1 MPKKSLIFILPALP
15 SLDES
20 DSYMVPFIQQFIIG
34 FKDNYPNTN
43 LIIYTLYSPKG
54 NTYLWRN
61 IEVIPL
67 NFKKGSPFLKLFSI
81 TNSVLKISKKIKKN
95 NVVGLLSF
103 WYTETAMIGN
113 IVGFLKSK
121 KHYTWLQGQDVKR
134 SNKYMRF
141 FTPNPN
147 KLIALSNFQN
157 AYLYKEFGFYASR
170 VNPISINSS
179 FFPELN
185 TSTRTI
191 DIIGI
196 GSFISLKKFQLFLN
210 AILKLKEKKPE
221 IKVVLVGNGP
231 LENKLKS
238 FCISNKLEKNVTFT
252 GLISHKQTLDYMN
265 NTKILLH
272 TSNFEGGGAVVH
284 EALYLGCKVIGRIPI
299 IEKHNAPFYCCNSLS
314 EITLKITK
322 LLQNPKPIESF
333 VSYDLKQS
341 TKTIYNLFSKF

>member
-34 FKDNYPNTN
+34 FKDNYPNITI
-43 LIIYTLYSPKG
+43 IIYTLYSPKG

-67 NFKKGSPFLKLFSI
+67 NFKKGRSFLKLFYLINSI
-81 TNSVLKISKKIKKN
+81 LKISKKIKKN

-113 IVGFLKSK
+113 MIGFFKSI

-134 SNKYMRF
+134 SNKYMLF
-141 FTPNPN
+141 FPPNPN

-157 AYLYKEFGFYASR
+157 EYLYKEFGFYAST
-170 VNPISINSS
+170 VNTISINSS

-185 TSTRTI
+185 TSSRAI

-196 GSFISLKKFQLFLN
+196 GSLIPLKNFQLFLN
-210 AILKLKEKKPE
+210 VILKLKKKNPK
-221 IKVVLVGNGP
+221 IRAVIVGNGP
-231 LENKLKS
+231 LEKKLET
-238 FCISNKLEKNVTFT
+238 FCISK
-252 GLISHKQTLDYMN
+252 
-265 NTKILLH
+265 
-272 TSNFEGGGAVVH
+272 
-284 EALYLGCKVIGRIPI
+284 
-299 IEKHNAPFYCCNSLS
+299 
-314 EITLKITK
+314 
-322 LLQNPKPIESF
+322 
-333 VSYDLKQS
+333 
-341 TKTIYNLFSKF
+341 